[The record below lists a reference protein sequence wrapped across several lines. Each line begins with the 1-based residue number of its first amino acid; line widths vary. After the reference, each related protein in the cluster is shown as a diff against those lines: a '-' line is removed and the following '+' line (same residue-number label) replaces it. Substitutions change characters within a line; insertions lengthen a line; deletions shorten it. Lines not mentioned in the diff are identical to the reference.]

1 MDEEMSATDSFI
13 VKRYYRSR
21 RTTDSML
28 SRLDALL
35 VPFSGFP
42 KLASPKS
49 LGSPKKLLL
58 ADGGHLGDTI
68 IIASLLPALREAF
81 PHMKIGILTGSWN
94 RELLESNVQ
103 FDRIHLL
110 DHWYMNRST
119 GSRVTFIYDYAGKSR
134 RIVRELKAT
143 GYDVAINMR
152 PWFPN
157 FVPVLWRANV
167 PVRLGFNRSGFIPL
181 LTHFIPF
188 EYDRRPYRSYH
199 VALLSTLPIDGSKLE
214 RLITPYIRTNDG
226 ARDRFRDILGFDS
239 SQHFAVLHVGGSTP
253 KKDWQ
258 NQGWIE
264 IAKKLR
270 LQGLIPVFT
279 GAGLEQEKS
288 IAQITAAVNGSIN
301 ACGKLSWTELVTLI
315 GQARLV
321 LCVDTSIGHVAAA
334 LGTPCTSLL
343 NGMQDYKLWRPVGQR
358 SSYVTHEISCN
369 PCFNTQGCEH
379 MSCVREITVSQVE
392 RSIGDVLRTPQDTE
406 YQS

>member
-1 MDEEMSATDSFI
+1 MDEKMSATDSFI

-42 KLASPKS
+42 KLAPPKS

-81 PHMKIGILTGSWN
+81 PHMEIGILTGSWN

-119 GSRVTFIYDYAGKSR
+119 GSRVAFIYDYAEKSR

-167 PVRLGFNRSGFIPL
+167 PVRWASIDLAL
-181 LTHFIPF
+181 
-188 EYDRRPYRSYH
+188 YPY
-199 VALLSTLPIDGSKLE
+199 LPIL
-214 RLITPYIRTNDG
+214 
-226 ARDRFRDILGFDS
+226 
-239 SQHFAVLHVGGSTP
+239 
-253 KKDWQ
+253 
-258 NQGWIE
+258 
-264 IAKKLR
+264 
-270 LQGLIPVFT
+270 
-279 GAGLEQEKS
+279 
-288 IAQITAAVNGSIN
+288 
-301 ACGKLSWTELVTLI
+301 
-315 GQARLV
+315 
-321 LCVDTSIGHVAAA
+321 
-334 LGTPCTSLL
+334 SLL
-343 NGMQDYKLWRPVGQR
+343 N
-358 SSYVTHEISCN
+358 T
-369 PCFNTQGCEH
+369 
-379 MSCVREITVSQVE
+379 
-392 RSIGDVLRTPQDTE
+392 IGGRTDRIM
-406 YQS
+406 